1 MKEKEKK
8 GELGYE
14 GISWTKYRVR
24 RYKLDEVQEKKME
37 EQAGQ
42 SPDKKRERRK
52 EKKKKG
58 GGISWT
64 KSRGGNGLKETTLI
78 TQRFSGV
85 ALT

>member
-14 GISWTKYRVR
+14 GISWTKSRVR

-42 SPDKKRERRK
+42 SPDIKKE
-52 EKKKKG
+52 E
-58 GGISWT
+58 
-64 KSRGGNGLKETTLI
+64 E
-78 TQRFSGV
+78 
-85 ALT
+85 

>member
-14 GISWTKYRVR
+14 GISWTKSRVR

-42 SPDKKRERRK
+42 SPDIKKNKRER
-52 EKKKKG
+52 KKRRTKLDEVQRGEWSKT
-58 GGISWT
+58 GIM
-64 KSRGGNGLKETTLI
+64 I
-78 TQRFSGV
+78 
-85 ALT
+85 A